1 MAEAGSEAAR
11 VVGERI
17 RKLRNDYGIS
27 QMELGDLAGMHFTN
41 IGKIERGD
49 VSPGLATLV
58 RISAALK
65 TDPGD
70 LVTGIT
76 VDQLPGKVRR
86 ITVADLLEAR
96 ERDARS

>member
-58 RISAALK
+58 RISAALGA
-65 TDPGD
+65 DPGD
-70 LVTGIT
+70 LVRGIT
-76 VDQLPGKVRR
+76 LDQLPGKARR

-96 ERDARS
+96 EREARS